1 MMDNNTTKLLLDL
14 NWSLEELS
22 EVTHNYTRVYGFA
35 FSLLGDLRGSEDRK
49 VQLVYNKF
57 PWRGGYSTVHFFNNL
72 FKGIPESGKPEI
84 EEIKYASPGHIELA
98 VILEAA
104 IHVGVMVAAV
114 SVVYHTAV
122 QTYKNLH
129 SRSSELKLS
138 EIDASSESGMNPTQ
152 AKFVENASAQME
164 QVLGLTEQQRCVLDA
179 RVDGNLL
186 MKMKILFS
194 VFRRVEPLAEK
205 QAQKKLKVQTSKDQ
219 VLPSNE

>member
-1 MMDNNTTKLLLDL
+1 MENDTTKLLLDL

-35 FSLLGDLRGSEDRK
+35 FSLLGDLRGSDERK

-84 EEIKYASPGHIELA
+84 EKIKYASPGYIELA

-104 IHVGVMVAAV
+104 FHVGVMVAAV
-114 SVVYHTAV
+114 AVVYQTAV
-122 QTYKNLH
+122 QTYKSLH
-129 SRSSELKLS
+129 ARSSEMKLS
-138 EIDASSESGMNPTQ
+138 DIDASDVGGMTVGQTNFVKRASER
-152 AKFVENASAQME
+152 ME
-164 QVLGLTEQQRCVLDA
+164 QVLDLSERQRCVLDA
-179 RVDGNLL
+179 RVDGNPL

-205 QAQKKLKVQTSKDQ
+205 QAQRKLKVQTSQEQ
-219 VLPSNE
+219 VLPSND

>member
-1 MMDNNTTKLLLDL
+1 MESDTTKLLLDL

-35 FSLLGDLRGSEDRK
+35 FSLLGDLRGIEERK
-49 VQLVYNKF
+49 VQLVYSKF

-72 FKGIPESGKPEI
+72 FKGIPENGKPEI

-114 SVVYHTAV
+114 AV
-122 QTYKNLH
+122 LYNAASETYKSLH
-129 SRSSELKLS
+129 SRSSQMKLS
-138 EIDASSESGMNPTQ
+138 QVDASNDRGMTAAQTSFVKDASE
-152 AKFVENASAQME
+152 KME
-164 QVLGLTEQQRCVLDA
+164 QVLGLTEQQRGVLEA
-179 RVDGNLL
+179 RVDGNKL

-205 QAQKKLKVQTSKDQ
+205 QAQKKLKIQTSPDQ
-219 VLPSNE
+219 VLTSDE

>member
-1 MMDNNTTKLLLDL
+1 MDSDTTKLLLDL

-35 FSLLGDLRGSEDRK
+35 FSLLGDLRGSEERK
-49 VQLVYNKF
+49 VQHVYNKF

-72 FKGIPESGKPEI
+72 FKGIPENGKPEI
-84 EEIKYASPGHIELA
+84 EEIKYASPGYIELA

-114 SVVYHTAV
+114 AVVYHTAFE
-122 QTYKNLH
+122 TYKNLH
-129 SRSSELKLS
+129 SRSSQMKLS
-138 EIDASSESGMNPTQ
+138 DVDATDERGMTAAQ
-152 AKFVENASAQME
+152 AGFVKNASERME
-164 QVLGLTEQQRCVLDA
+164 QILGLSEQQRCVLDA
-179 RVDGNLL
+179 RVDGNKL

-205 QAQKKLKVQTSKDQ
+205 QAQRKLKVQTTQDQ
-219 VLPSNE
+219 VLPSDE

>member
-1 MMDNNTTKLLLDL
+1 MDNHTTKLLLDL

-35 FSLLGDLRGSEDRK
+35 FSLLGDLRGSEERK

-84 EEIKYASPGHIELA
+84 EEIKYASPGYIELA

-114 SVVYHTAV
+114 AVVYNTAFE
-122 QTYKNLH
+122 TYKYLH
-129 SRSSELKLS
+129 SRSSQLKLS
-138 EIDASSESGMNPTQ
+138 EVDASNEHGMTVPQTNFVKGASER
-152 AKFVENASAQME
+152 ME
-164 QVLGLTEQQRCVLDA
+164 KVLGLSDRQRHVLDA
-179 RVDGNLL
+179 RVDGNNL

-205 QAQKKLKVQTSKDQ
+205 QAQKKLKVQTSQDQ
-219 VLPSNE
+219 VLPSND